1 MKEERIKKLILE
13 VLIGIAILCV
23 GIFIPASEIIR
34 VLMIVIG
41 AITVAINGVA
51 LISNIHGDVKEITSN
66 IVCMLLGIA
75 LIVWPV
81 RALTIVIAVYL
92 IAIPLIKIFCMH
104 MIATDYDYLKIILG
118 ILFLVF
124 SFDIVDSIMRILL
137 IIIGA
142 FTILFAIYKFVTY
155 KRASDFFHK
164 LFKSEENTIENKK
177 SDHID
182 FDFSDKDDKK

>member
-104 MIATDYDYLKIILG
+104 MLATDYDYLKIILG
-118 ILFLVF
+118 IVIILEGVIMKLEE
-124 SFDIVDSIMRILL
+124 VDRL
-137 IIIGA
+137 A
-142 FTILFAIYKFVTY
+142 K
-155 KRASDFFHK
+155 
-164 LFKSEENTIENKK
+164 
-177 SDHID
+177 
-182 FDFSDKDDKK
+182 

>member
-1 MKEERIKKLILE
+1 MKQEQIKKLILE

-41 AITVAINGVA
+41 AITVAINGVT

-104 MIATDYDYLKIILG
+104 MLATDYDYLKIILG

-124 SFDIVDSIMRILL
+124 SFDIVDAAMRVLL
-137 IIIGA
+137 IIIGT

-177 SDHID
+177 SDHVD